1 MQLTR
6 GLFRLWVVAS
16 VLWIAS
22 VGVMTWQAWPVDDW
36 TIVKEEPVFAPN
48 AKVTPLPE
56 FDQKSSGRGRKSSRP
71 AEPPFDP
78 DAYLKETTPRA
89 ETTSVPNW
97 AIESEKPSAK
107 PQFDPSKPFSD
118 GKRTY
123 ANSKAFVQAERRDA
137 VMKGA
142 AIGVTPPVAVLL
154 LGISLIWVVRGF
166 RP

>member
-1 MQLTR
+1 MRITR

-36 TIVKEEPVFAPN
+36 TIVKEEAVFAPN
-48 AKVTPLPE
+48 AKVEPL
-56 FDQKSSGRGRKSSRP
+56 
-71 AEPPFDP
+71 PPFDP

-89 ETTSVPNW
+89 ETTAVPDR

-123 ANSKAFVQAERRDA
+123 ANSMAFVEAERRDA

-142 AIGVTPPVAVLL
+142 TIGITPPVAVLL
-154 LGISLIWVVRGF
+154 LGMSMIWVVRGF
-166 RP
+166 RPAEQG